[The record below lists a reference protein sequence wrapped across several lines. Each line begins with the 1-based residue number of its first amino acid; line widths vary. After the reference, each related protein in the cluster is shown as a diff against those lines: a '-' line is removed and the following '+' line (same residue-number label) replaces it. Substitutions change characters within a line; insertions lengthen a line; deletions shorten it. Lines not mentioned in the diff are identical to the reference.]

1 MLIYVNSCLCSSFV
15 NIETKFNKN
24 IRLEKSHLRDTPR
37 GGLWIIRQNLFISIN
52 FDIVIGNIYRSP
64 SSIGDNDDELCKLIS
79 YISDKYP
86 RLNFSDIEWDNSDIP
101 RILNLVIS
109 NTEIVTSIE
118 YLAPLGKSDHS
129 LLVVYTNLQE
139 QKELIVPRPN
149 YSKGQYDELR
159 QFLDLDWD
167 LLLSLRKND
176 VENMWKVIK
185 EKNTRRSR

>member
-1 MLIYVNSCLCSSFV
+1 
-15 NIETKFNKN
+15 
-24 IRLEKSHLRDTPR
+24 
-37 GGLWIIRQNLFISIN
+37 
-52 FDIVIGNIYRSP
+52 
-64 SSIGDNDDELCKLIS
+64 
-79 YISDKYP
+79 
-86 RLNFSDIEWDNSDIP
+86 
-101 RILNLVIS
+101 
-109 NTEIVTSIE
+109 
-118 YLAPLGKSDHS
+118 
-129 LLVVYTNLQE
+129 LVVYTNLQE